1 MCTWQTTKQKA
12 VMTVIRTVFILIIL
26 SNLARSGVITPQPR
40 CPCVEDPHYADQLG
54 PDGQWSWYLAQCYCL
69 AASQLV
75 LSITHRGR
83 AVPAAQPAAGTA
95 DLLGPLPHDQLDR
108 DEGVDA
114 DGQDQGQEDVDGCRG
129 SARFFLRLMINLE
142 DLTIT
147 RKTLLES
154 FHFMSTYQVRAI

>member
-1 MCTWQTTKQKA
+1 M
-12 VMTVIRTVFILIIL
+12 
-26 SNLARSGVITPQPR
+26 
-40 CPCVEDPHYADQLG
+40 
-54 PDGQWSWYLAQCYCL
+54 
-69 AASQLV
+69 

-83 AVPAAQPAAGTA
+83 AVSAAEPAAGTA

-154 FHFMSTYQVRAI
+154 FHFRSTYQVKAIGVSPPYLDENNLGGFKLRVNTTCRKKK

>member
-1 MCTWQTTKQKA
+1 M
-12 VMTVIRTVFILIIL
+12 
-26 SNLARSGVITPQPR
+26 S
-40 CPCVEDPHYADQLG
+40 
-54 PDGQWSWYLAQCYCL
+54 
-69 AASQLV
+69 AAE
-75 LSITHRGR
+75 
-83 AVPAAQPAAGTA
+83 PAAGTA

-154 FHFMSTYQVRAI
+154 FHFMSTYQVKAIQHSW